1 LTSRPPLD
9 APPLVIAH
17 RAGNDLRLLRTAES
31 ARIGLVEADVHLF
44 RGRLEVRHLKT
55 LGPVPVYWDRWRLP
69 LRFSP
74 RLYLPQLCDAL
85 DPSTVLLLDL
95 KGRAR
100 KLPAAVLAALQGRPA
115 MVCSRNWAQLEPF
128 RGVEQVRVV
137 YSVGSRRQLAALHRR
152 FMGQVVDGISIHE
165 RLLDRTTAAEVLKR
179 AELVMTW
186 PVNTLERA
194 RELLSWGVRGLITDS
209 PGAIQAVSAA

>member
-1 LTSRPPLD
+1 
-9 APPLVIAH
+9 VIAH
-17 RAGNDLRLLRTAES
+17 RAGNDLRRLRSAEL
-31 ARIGLVEADVHLF
+31 ARVPLVEADVHLF

-74 RLYLPQLCDAL
+74 RLYLPDLLDEL
-85 DPSTVLLLDL
+85 DPATVLLLDL

-100 KLPAAVLAALQGRPA
+100 KLPRSVLEALSGRPA
-115 MVCSRNWAQLEPF
+115 MVCSRNWVHLEPF
-128 RGVEQVRVV
+128 RGLEHVRVIH
-137 YSVGSRRQLAALHRR
+137 SVGSPRQLAALRRR
-152 FMGQVVDGISIHE
+152 FADERLAGISIHE
-165 RLLDRTTAAEVLKR
+165 RLLDRATAVDVMSM

-194 RELLSWGVRGLITDS
+194 RELLSWGVRGLISDA
-209 PGAIQAVSAA
+209 PNAIQSVSTA